1 VQGLESL
8 GGFGGVA
15 DRLNNYNHF
24 LGDPAYLPK
33 DIERYRA
40 VTPASVKSFVQ
51 EQLAPTARVVIH
63 GVPGEPDFGAPV
75 PTPTQTKAA
84 PGSGAQS
91 VNAEEAWRKDPPK
104 AGEARALKLPEPSS
118 FELSN
123 GLTVLVNERP
133 GLPIVSANLVLKT
146 GSGANPADKP
156 GLANFAAAMLDEG
169 AGSRSALQIA
179 DEVARLG
186 GSLSTGSTMD
196 ASQAS
201 ASSLARTFPQMLDLL
216 ADVVRRPS
224 FPADELER
232 QRSSRLASLVQQR
245 ENANA
250 VASAAMA
257 AALYGEA
264 HPYGYT
270 ELGTES
276 SNKSMSRDDLQ
287 KFWAQNFVPNNAA
300 LVVSGNIKAAELR
313 PLVEK
318 AFGDW
323 QKGTPAENA
332 VGAPTTTA
340 ARLVIVDKPGA
351 PQTQVRVAAI
361 GVPRNTPD
369 YESLLIMNEALGG
382 LFSSRINLNLRE
394 AHGYTY
400 GASSQFVFRRSAGP
414 FVVASGVRTDVTG
427 PAISEILKELN
438 GIRDADLKP
447 EELTLS
453 KDSLVRSLPAQF
465 ETSGR
470 VTASTTNIYVY
481 GLGLDYYSKLPD
493 RLNAVDA
500 AAVKAAAQKYIVPG
514 NMRVVLVGD
523 RAKIAAGLQRLNLGQ
538 AELRS
543 PDGTLAAARG
553 AGTSR

>member
-1 VQGLESL
+1 M
-8 GGFGGVA
+8 
-15 DRLNNYNHF
+15 
-24 LGDPAYLPK
+24 
-33 DIERYRA
+33 
-40 VTPASVKSFVQ
+40 T
-51 EQLAPTARVVIH
+51 
-63 GVPGEPDFGAPV
+63 
-75 PTPTQTKAA
+75 
-84 PGSGAQS
+84 
-91 VNAEEAWRKDPPK
+91 
-104 AGEARALKLPEPSS
+104 
-118 FELSN
+118 
-123 GLTVLVNERP
+123 
-133 GLPIVSANLVLKT
+133 
-146 GSGANPADKP
+146 
-156 GLANFAAAMLDEG
+156 
-169 AGSRSALQIA
+169 
-179 DEVARLG
+179 
-186 GSLSTGSTMD
+186 
-196 ASQAS
+196 
-201 ASSLARTFPQMLDLL
+201 
-216 ADVVRRPS
+216 
-224 FPADELER
+224 
-232 QRSSRLASLVQQR
+232 
-245 ENANA
+245 
-250 VASAAMA
+250 
-257 AALYGEA
+257 
-264 HPYGYT
+264 
-270 ELGTES
+270 
-276 SNKSMSRDDLQ
+276 RDDLQ

-300 LVVSGNIKAAELR
+300 LVVSGNIKSAELR
-313 PLVEK
+313 PLLEK
-318 AFGDW
+318 AFGEW

-351 PQTQVRVAAI
+351 PQTQVRVASI

-369 YESLLIMNEALGG
+369 YAPLLIMNEALGG

-438 GIRDADLKP
+438 GIRDADLKA

-500 AAVKAAAQKYIVPG
+500 AAVKAAAQKYIVPA

-523 RAKIAAGLQRLNLGQ
+523 RAKIAAGLQKLNLGQ

-543 PDGTLAAARG
+543 PDGSLAAARG
-553 AGTSR
+553 TGTSR